1 MQPITSKSSSGAA
14 DWQLDA
20 AMAADITLDALFRR
34 AFRVFAD
41 RTAVT
46 WEAGQR
52 RYREVG
58 ERAWRLANAVRAK
71 GYDRGDTI
79 AILSETRPEYVECYA
94 AMAALG
100 ITVATLN
107 IRLRPDEIA
116 VCLRKAR
123 PSAVLTSGTLAGL
136 LEGLRSEVPDI
147 GDWIE
152 FEPVQV
158 FDNYEAILAEQRGR
172 AASDRRGRGH
182 PQHPFHQWHDRSA
195 QRRTREPASGG
206 HPRLASFSMV
216 RTDRE
221 GRFRRLAATLPLPR
235 RRGTLR
241 DLPHRRHLCDIQ
253 ARRYT
258 GHVRA
263 HRARA
268 AELDSAPARRDH
280 RLHEQPTAA
289 GQRSVEPALRHR
301 LRQHDAERRREADG
315 DLRHRFLRRLRAER
329 VELSARARLFRPRR
343 SAVAAQTTLAVDG
356 GPRRRRG
363 HERDACRPAGRMRGA
378 GPEHHVWISR

>member
-1 MQPITSKSSSGAA
+1 MRPITSKSSSGAA

-46 WEAGQR
+46 WEGGQR

-136 LEGLRSEVPDI
+136 LEGLRSEFPDV
-147 GDWIE
+147 GDWIA
-152 FEPVQV
+152 FEPVQG
-158 FDNYEAILAEQRGR
+158 FDDYEAILAESSADEPPRIAEGADIHNILFTSGTTGQPKGALVSQR
-172 AASDRRGRGH
+172 AAATRGL
-182 PQHPFHQWHDRSA
+182 
-195 QRRTREPASGG
+195 
-206 HPRLASFSMV
+206 RLAQWFGLTEKDGFV
-216 RTDRE
+216 
-221 GRFRRLAATLPLPR
+221 GWLPLFHC
-235 RRGTLR
+235 GGDKFTLR
-241 DLPHRRHLCDIQ
+241 DVPHRRHLCDIQ

-258 GHVRA
+258 DHVRA

-280 RLHEQPTAA
+280 RLHEQPAAA

-329 VELSARARLFRPRR
+329 VRAICSRTAVPAQAKCRRCANDPRR
-343 SAVAAQTTLAVDG
+343 
-356 GPRRRRG
+356 
-363 HERDACRPAGRMRGA
+363 
-378 GPEHHVWISR
+378 